1 MTNFIYLSSFRI
13 FALVTSSYNI
23 SVYAKMQ
30 GIYLLLGPSKERFF
44 ASKSHFARHFLSG
57 RFQHFCMAANHSTDP
72 YRYKNVK
79 WPILYI
85 YRHSAFLHLL
95 WFADGSSSYVKMQG
109 IYLLLKTLQRTTLAS
124 KSHFARH
131 FHKRKISTFLYVS
144 KSLHR
149 AIPLQKCEMTYFIYI
164 H

>member
-1 MTNFIYLSSFRI
+1 MH
-13 FALVTSSYNI
+13 
-23 SVYAKMQ
+23 
-30 GIYLLLGPSKERFF
+30 GIYLLFGPSNERFF

-109 IYLLLKTLQRTTLAS
+109 IYLLLKTLLRTTPAS
-124 KSHFARH
+124 KSFFARH
-131 FHKRKISTFLYVS
+131 FLSGRFLHFCMAAN
-144 KSLHR
+144 LFFCPHR
-149 AIPLQKCEMTYFIYI
+149 YKNAKWPILFIYI
-164 H
+164 SSE